1 MTKLLSLL
9 NQVFGNQTK
18 ANDLEQYINSRNPN
32 SHQQVEEL
40 TREYLYNFKASWGLL
55 IKKKLKNLLNK
66 AALAWAETR
75 KAYVNGYIN
84 HRLGS

>member
-18 ANDLEQYINSRNPN
+18 SNDLEQYINSRNPN

-40 TREYLYNFKASWGLL
+40 TRDYLYHSTTSGGL
-55 IKKKLKNLLNK
+55 
-66 AALAWAETR
+66 
-75 KAYVNGYIN
+75 
-84 HRLGS
+84 